1 MHTSVTDLT
10 KSHPRHSGYSY
21 PEANRRVNTPL
32 RAMNMPPFYEDE
44 EQKGDCRLV
53 LLVRLAELLQ
63 ENQARYFLITVT
75 A

>member
-1 MHTSVTDLT
+1 
-10 KSHPRHSGYSY
+10 
-21 PEANRRVNTPL
+21 
-32 RAMNMPPFYEDE
+32 MNMPPFYEDE